1 VRRVALLCGV
11 VSPILW
17 IGLIAFGDIVRP
29 DVDAVTGFIS
39 ELGERGSATEL
50 IMRWAG
56 FGVTGLLYVCFAAAL
71 PSAAGTGRWRILL
84 VALFVAVDGIGRV
97 GAAVYPCDP
106 GCQGTSRDQQL
117 HRLFATIAFCSGILA
132 ALADGVLFR
141 RGFAAAMGLSA
152 MISRPRPQGRAAG
165 LGSVAAAQ
173 LQPPAGVCGGDR
185 RRGQTRDPGPPPRRG
200 GDADAAAAGTHAE
213 ARRSMTAA
221 LHDAVRG

>member
-152 MISRPRPQGRAAG
+152 MIFLLLMTWSDNPLDAHGLFERLATGALSLWMLVFATRMRRWPNPR
-165 LGSVAAAQ
+165 
-173 LQPPAGVCGGDR
+173 
-185 RRGQTRDPGPPPRRG
+185 RDPL
-200 GDADAAAAGTHAE
+200 
-213 ARRSMTAA
+213 ARR
-221 LHDAVRG
+221 